1 VGRDDITPGREADE
15 AGQAAKAREAAIAA
29 IGESGRSTRKP
40 TPRWLW
46 IVAALVGVIGAI
58 GFAIAML
65 TKGEPAQASWTAPR
79 PEHSGLGSGLVIGA
93 AVGIVIGFSIAR
105 QRRSHSSR
113 SNP

>member
-1 VGRDDITPGREADE
+1 VGRHDDT
-15 AGQAAKAREAAIAA
+15 EAAIESALQA
-29 IGESGRSTRKP
+29 IGERGRRTRKP

-46 IVAALVGVIGAI
+46 IAAILVGAVAAA

-65 TKGEPAQASWTAPR
+65 AEGDPSGASQTAPR
-79 PEHSGLGSGLVIGA
+79 ASQHSGLGSGLVIGA
-93 AVGIVIGFSIAR
+93 VVGLVIGFSIAR

>member
-1 VGRDDITPGREADE
+1 VGRDDVIR
-15 AGQAAKAREAAIAA
+15 AGEAREAAIAA

-46 IVAALVGVIGAI
+46 IAAAIVGGIATI

-65 TKGEPAQASWTAPR
+65 AEGEPAHASWTPR
-79 PEHSGLGSGLVIGA
+79 RSEHSGLGSGLVIGA

-113 SNP
+113 NNP